1 MIFIIKLGTILL
13 NIIYA
18 FIKLI
23 PTRRKVVMMSRQS
36 NDPSFEFL
44 MVRDEL
50 RRRCPGIEVVMLCR
64 TLDGG
69 VSSTLLSKASY
80 FLHMFVQMVH
90 IASSQVVIL
99 DTYCIV
105 ISLLR
110 HKKSLTVIQM
120 WHSMGTMKKFGY
132 TALDTAEGSRHE
144 LAYAMKMH
152 QNYDYIFD
160 SAEAYKRDLARGFH
174 CDIRKIVTMPLPRLD
189 LLKYRQYEEMI
200 RKRIF
205 QKCPELH
212 KKPVILYCP
221 TFRKQEAEFGKAV
234 DALIRAAD
242 LEKYNLVIKLHPLSK
257 TVVSGKAVT
266 ADEFSSFDM
275 LFIADYMISDYS
287 CIIYEA
293 AVRDIPLFFYNFD
306 MELYTDGRGLAIDY
320 EKELPGAASGNAQ
333 ELLGELEKPYDMKRL
348 QSFAEKYVH
357 PTDHATEDIAAFVLK
372 YLK

>member
-1 MIFIIKLGTILL
+1 M
-13 NIIYA
+13 
-18 FIKLI
+18 
-23 PTRRKVVMMSRQS
+23 
-36 NDPSFEFL
+36 
-44 MVRDEL
+44 
-50 RRRCPGIEVVMLCR
+50 
-64 TLDGG
+64 
-69 VSSTLLSKASY
+69 
-80 FLHMFVQMVH
+80 
-90 IASSQVVIL
+90 
-99 DTYCIV
+99 
-105 ISLLR
+105 
-110 HKKSLTVIQM
+110 
-120 WHSMGTMKKFGY
+120 
-132 TALDTAEGSRHE
+132 
-144 LAYAMKMH
+144 
-152 QNYDYIFD
+152 
-160 SAEAYKRDLARGFH
+160 
-174 CDIRKIVTMPLPRLD
+174 
-189 LLKYRQYEEMI
+189 
-200 RKRIF
+200 
-205 QKCPELH
+205 
-212 KKPVILYCP
+212 
-221 TFRKQEAEFGKAV
+221 

-320 EKELPGAASGNAQ
+320 EKELPGAATGNAQ

>member
-50 RRRCPGIEVVMLCR
+50 KRRCPGIEVVMLCR

-152 QNYDYIFD
+152 QNYDYIFA
-160 SAEAYKRDLARGFH
+160 SSEAYKRDLARGFH

-189 LLKYRQYEEMI
+189 LLKDRQYEERI

-205 QKCPELH
+205 QKYPELQE
-212 KKPVILYCP
+212 KPVILYCP

-234 DALIRAAD
+234 DALTRAVD

-306 MELYTDGRGLAIDY
+306 MELYPDGRGLAIDY
-320 EKELPGAASGNAQ
+320 ERELPGAASGNAQ
-333 ELLGELEKPYDMKRL
+333 KLLEELEKPYDMKRL
-348 QSFAEKYVH
+348 RSFAEKYVH

-372 YLK
+372 YIK